1 MRDGWTDR
9 QTETE
14 RNIKAERQRDLK
26 SKLRKLEINKQKTE
40 QQRSIKLKV
49 ESQQRKINKAKML
62 AHRKGQ

>member
-1 MRDGWTDR
+1 MDR

-26 SKLRKLEINKQKTE
+26 SNSRKPEINKQKIKTE

-62 AHRKGQ
+62 AHRKGQEN